1 MYYKNGTFFLDGEFS
16 KQEFG
21 GGAVEGAWQNDIE
34 KMLGREAASLEEF
47 YTVGQKTS

>member
-1 MYYKNGTFFLDGEFS
+1 MAPFFFVFFLDGDFS
-16 KQEFG
+16 KQEFW
-21 GGAVEGAWQNDIE
+21 GAVEGAWQNDIE